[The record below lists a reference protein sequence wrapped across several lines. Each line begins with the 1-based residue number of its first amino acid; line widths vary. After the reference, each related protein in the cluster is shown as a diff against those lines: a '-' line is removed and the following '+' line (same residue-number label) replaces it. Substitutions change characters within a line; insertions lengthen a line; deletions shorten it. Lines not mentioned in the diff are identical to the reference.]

1 VSVFNQSRK
10 NVISLIFIVMSL
22 VIIFQLFNLQ
32 VISKK
37 YSIMADEQGKF
48 RKVIYPDRGI
58 LFDRK
63 GRPIL
68 QNTIIYD
75 LMVTP
80 AKLKGIDTFALCRI
94 LSIDTTE
101 FRKRI
106 ISAIIKNKS
115 YRPSVFE
122 ALLPEEKIA
131 KLNESMYKFVP
142 AFYLQERPV
151 RDYPYDAAGNIL
163 GYLSEVDSPFLKKH
177 AGEGYQ
183 IGDYTGWTG
192 LEHSY
197 EKVLMGERGIEFW
210 KRDNKNRLT

>member
-1 VSVFNQSRK
+1 MSVFNQSRK
-10 NVISLIFIVMSL
+10 NVISLIFIGMSL
-22 VIIFQLFNLQ
+22 IIIFQLFNLQ

-63 GRPIL
+63 GKPIL

-80 AKLKGIDTFALCRI
+80 GKLKGVDTLALCRI
-94 LSIDTTE
+94 LNIDTAE

-106 ISAIIKNKS
+106 ITAIIKNKS

-131 KLNESMYKFVP
+131 RLNESMYK
-142 AFYLQERPV
+142 LDRK
-151 RDYPYDAAGNIL
+151 
-163 GYLSEVDSPFLKKH
+163 S
-177 AGEGYQ
+177 
-183 IGDYTGWTG
+183 T
-192 LEHSY
+192 
-197 EKVLMGERGIEFW
+197 
-210 KRDNKNRLT
+210 RLNSSHRH

>member
-1 VSVFNQSRK
+1 
-10 NVISLIFIVMSL
+10 
-22 VIIFQLFNLQ
+22 
-32 VISKK
+32 
-37 YSIMADEQGKF
+37 MADEQGKF

-80 AKLKGIDTFALCRI
+80 GKVKGLDTAALCRI
-94 LSIDTTE
+94 LNIDTAE

-106 ISAIIKNKS
+106 VTAIIKNKS
-115 YRPSVFE
+115 YRASVFE
-122 ALLPEEKIA
+122 ALLAPEKIA

-142 AFYLQERPV
+142 GFFLQERPV

-163 GYLSEVDSPFLKKH
+163 GYLSEVDTSFLNKH
-177 AGEGYQ
+177 VGEGYQ
-183 IGDYTGWTG
+183 VGDYAGRTGV
-192 LEHSY
+192 ERSY
-197 EKVLMGERGIEFW
+197 ERVLMGQRGIEFW
-210 KRDNKNRLT
+210 KRDNKNRLTDRLENGRYDTPAVAGQNMNMAL

>member
-1 VSVFNQSRK
+1 
-10 NVISLIFIVMSL
+10 M
-22 VIIFQLFNLQ
+22 IFQLFNLQ
-32 VISKK
+32 VISEK

-63 GRPIL
+63 GRAIL

-80 AKLKGIDTFALCRI
+80 AKLKGVDTFALCRI
-94 LSIDTTE
+94 LNIDTAE

-106 ISAIIKNKS
+106 ITAIIKNKS

-122 ALLPEEKIA
+122 ALLPQEKIA

-151 RDYPYDAAGNIL
+151 RDYPFDAAGNIDVQPAEIL
-163 GYLSEVDSPFLKKH
+163 RK
-177 AGEGYQ
+177 AG
-183 IGDYTGWTG
+183 IG
-192 LEHSY
+192 
-197 EKVLMGERGIEFW
+197 RGAG
-210 KRDNKNRLT
+210 